1 MALREEE
8 AQDPGTGPKLSPGRL
23 IAQSREAHSLS
34 ASALATRLRLDP
46 KIVQALE
53 RDDFENLPAPMFIK
67 GYIRAIS
74 KELNLD
80 AEVVLSAYHGLAVID
95 PPPLADFASRAPM
108 QVGVNS
114 GVIKAVTFGLIG
126 LLVLLIVTWWRSQGD
141 VPRAVEETVTEQQI
155 QRDDPIDL
163 LTSPDLEAS
172 IDAPGWPLN
181 VKQEEFVEGYL
192 DLESQADSV
201 SEPSSEAPSE
211 PESSSE
217 NDALVTE
224 LEAQG
229 ESSSQPDSQ
238 QLVIKTKNE
247 AWVEIY
253 AADGSELF
261 FGLAKANKPIE
272 LDGYPYYRLIVGNTD
287 SVTLQHA
294 TKDVEIKSLAVDGVA
309 QLELGTKPV
318 ARDEPR

>member
-1 MALREEE
+1 MDRCSV
-8 AQDPGTGPKLSPGRL
+8 AQG
-23 IAQSREAHSLS
+23 REAHSLS
-34 ASALATRLRLDP
+34 ASALAGRLRLDP

-80 AEVVLSAYHGLAVID
+80 VEVVLSAYDGLAVID
-95 PPPLADFASRAPM
+95 PPPLADFASRAPI

-114 GVIKAVTFGLIG
+114 GVIKAATYGLIG
-126 LLVLLIVTWWRSQGD
+126 LLILLIVTWWRSQGD
-141 VPRAVEETVTEQQI
+141 VPGAVEETIAEEQI
-155 QRDDPIDL
+155 QRDDRIDL
-163 LTSPDLEAS
+163 LTSPEVEAS
-172 IDAPGWPLN
+172 VDSPGWPLN
-181 VKQEEFVEGYL
+181 VKQEEFAEGNL
-192 DLESQADSV
+192 ESESESESQAESG
-201 SEPSSEAPSE
+201 SEPSSEAQSG
-211 PESSSE
+211 PESASE
-217 NDALVTE
+217 NDVLVTE
-224 LEAQG
+224 LES
-229 ESSSQPDSQ
+229 ESESGLQPGNQ

-287 SVTLQHA
+287 SDTLQHA
-294 TKDVEIKSLAVDGVA
+294 TKDIDIKSVAVDGVA
-309 QLELGTKPV
+309 QLELGTK
-318 ARDEPR
+318 